1 MPHGTRINGTS
12 YGITG
17 GKCLVN
23 GTVYSIKKGR
33 TLVGGTGYDITF
45 SSKGPT
51 RVSVS
56 GDTAASR
63 YDVNVNGRWDNSGKA
78 FVYNFEEGV
87 DVLVNVVYTV
97 GPVQFNGET
106 LPGHTNI
113 SVDVT
118 GTLCTVHLKY
128 SYEIEGVGI
137 IITTEDW

>member
-23 GTVYSIKKGR
+23 GTEYGIKKGR
-33 TLVGGTGYDITF
+33 TLVDGTGYDITF
-45 SSKGPT
+45 SKGPT

-56 GDTAASR
+56 GDTQSSQYR
-63 YDVNVNGRWDNSGKA
+63 VNVNGKWNYMVGD
-78 FVYNFEEGV
+78 FVYDFEEGV
-87 DVLVNVVYTV
+87 DVFVNVVSTS

-106 LPGHTNI
+106 LPGYTNI

-118 GTLCTVHLKY
+118 GTLCTVYLKRRNE
-128 SYEIEGVGI
+128 SGGTGI

>member
-1 MPHGTRINGTS
+1 MAHGTLIGGAA

-23 GTVYSIKKGR
+23 GTAYGIKKGR

-45 SSKGPT
+45 SKGPT

-56 GDTAASR
+56 GDTNSSQ
-63 YDVNVNGRWDNSGKA
+63 YSVNVNGQWNYSGNA
-78 FVYNFEEGV
+78 FVYDFEEGV
-87 DVLVNVVYTV
+87 EVLVNVVFTA

-106 LPGHTNI
+106 LPGYTNI

-118 GTLCTVHLKY
+118 GTLCTVYLKGRNE
-128 SYEIEGVGI
+128 SGGVGI

>member
-1 MPHGTRINGTS
+1 MPHGTSINGTA

-23 GTVYSIKKGR
+23 GTVYGIKKGR

-45 SSKGPT
+45 SKGPT

-56 GDTAASR
+56 GDTVASR
-63 YDVNVNGRWDNSGKA
+63 YDVNVNGQWNYSGKD
-78 FVYNFEEGV
+78 FVYDFEEGV
-87 DVLVNVVYTV
+87 DVLVNVVRTG

-106 LPGHTNI
+106 LPGYTNI

-118 GTLCTVHLKY
+118 GTLCTVHLKNRY
-128 SYEIEGVGI
+128 QEGAAGI

>member
-1 MPHGTRINGTS
+1 MAHGTIINGTS

-23 GTVYSIKKGR
+23 GTAYSIKKGR

-45 SSKGPT
+45 SKGPT

-56 GDTAASR
+56 GDTSSSQ
-63 YDVNVNGRWDNSGKA
+63 YSVDVNGKWNYMGNN
-78 FVYNFEEGV
+78 FVYDFEEGV
-87 DVLVNVVYTV
+87 DVLVNVVYTA

-106 LPGHTNI
+106 LPGYTNI

-118 GTLCTVHLKY
+118 GTLCTVYLKRRNE
-128 SYEIEGVGI
+128 SGGVGI